1 VLGLINVKAGTPAS
15 TENAA
20 VTTCDPVVMVTL
32 RCPMA
37 ATLSIVM
44 GTEALVVPLRLSVPM
59 VMSAPKLI
67 VVLDQ
72 SLCLFR

>member
-1 VLGLINVKAGTPAS
+1 
-15 TENAA
+15 
-20 VTTCDPVVMVTL
+20 
-32 RCPMA
+32 MA

-67 VVLDQ
+67 VVLGPKFVLVPVMTIVSDEP
-72 SLCLFR
+72 